1 MSEKYKFRGPEGL
14 YFVTMATVGWVD
26 LFTRWELKHVIIDS
40 LAFVGVVREQSAW
53 LTNKHDEIK

>member
-26 LFTRWELKHVIIDS
+26 LFTLVVVGQKVIFS
-40 LAFVGVVREQSAW
+40 RSCW
-53 LTNKHDEIK
+53 SLTNNWFTQNS